1 MTKLII
7 QIPCFNEEQT
17 LSQTLADLPQTIPGC
32 DLVEVLVI
40 DDGSTDRTV
49 EVAREGGVKQ
59 FVQLPRNRGLAA
71 AFSAGMNR
79 ALELGADVIVNTD
92 GDHQYPGRFIPDL
105 VRPILE
111 GMADV
116 VVGDRQISTRPGY
129 PRLKRWLQTLG
140 SRVVGWTSGQ
150 EVPDATSGFRAFSQE
165 AALRVVVHSS
175 YTYTAETLIQAGK
188 TGLAVKFV
196 PIEVNDQLRESRLI
210 KSMPAFVARS
220 AAAILRIFLMYESLR
235 VFVGIG
241 AALELGG
248 MLLAGRYVYFY
259 AIGEGQGHVQ
269 SLILATILLL
279 MGFLSFLLGMLA
291 DLIAK
296 NRRLSEEALYRLRKL
311 EMSRNQSV

>member
-7 QIPCFNEEQT
+7 QIPCFNEEET
-17 LSQTLADLPQTIPGC
+17 LPRTLADLPQRVAGC
-32 DLVEVLVI
+32 DSIEVLVV

-49 EVAREGGVKQ
+49 EVARQAGVRQ
-59 FVQLPRNRGLAA
+59 VLRMPRNRGLAA
-71 AFSAGMNR
+71 AFAAGMSR

-92 GDHQYPGRFIPDL
+92 GDNQYPGRFIPEL

-111 GMADV
+111 GNADV
-116 VVGDRQISTRPGY
+116 VVGDRQIASRPGY

-140 SRVVGWTSGQ
+140 SRVVGWTSGL
-150 EVPDATSGFRAFSQE
+150 EVLDATSGFRAFSRE
-165 AALRVVVHSS
+165 AALRVVVHTS

-188 TGLAVKFV
+188 TGLAVTFV
-196 PIEVNDQLRESRLI
+196 PIEINAKLRESRLI
-210 KSMPAFVARS
+210 KSMPGFVARS
-220 AAAILRIFLMYESLR
+220 AAAILRIFLMYEALR

-241 AALELGG
+241 VALVVGG
-248 MLLAGRYVYFY
+248 LLLTGRYVYFF

-296 NRRLSEEALYRLRKL
+296 NRRLSEEALYRLRRL
-311 EMSRNQSV
+311 ELGRDRAA